1 MTTLFGKI
9 LVFAMT
15 FISLAAVGIAG
26 WLTVDSRDFAPE
38 NKAILQEYSNRVQRA
53 RMDGLA
59 LARTMQELEQGKRE
73 MPWDIEAQLFG
84 GKVKSVSETKRD
96 LVELDKEINKLS
108 DEKNT
113 KVDTR
118 NSLLDEIKKQRDE
131 TEKALAEQ
139 KRLREVIAP
148 DPATQPGAKSF
159 RDRMDDYRTAKA
171 AAEEQQE
178 KIRPDLFNESVRVSI
193 LLERQAELKKRLAEL
208 QGKGANGAQ
217 PSATLLLMVATSL
230 RHALLVLTACF

>member
-1 MTTLFGKI
+1 MQTLFGKI
-9 LVFAMT
+9 LIFAMVL
-15 FISLAAVGIAG
+15 ISLGAVGIAT
-26 WLTVDSRDFAPE
+26 WLTVDARDFAAE

-59 LARTMQELEQGKRE
+59 LARAMHELEQGKRE

-96 LVELDKEINKLS
+96 LSELDKDINKLS
-108 DEKNT
+108 DDKNT

-139 KRLREVIAP
+139 KRLREVITP
-148 DPATQPGAKSF
+148 DPAAQPGAKSF
-159 RDRMDDYRTAKA
+159 RDRMADYRTAKA

-178 KIRPDLFNESVRVSI
+178 KIRPELDNERVRVSI
-193 LLERQAELKKRLAEL
+193 LLDRRAELEKRLAEL
-208 QGKGANGAQ
+208 KGQSGGAQ
-217 PSATLLLMVATSL
+217 P
-230 RHALLVLTACF
+230 

>member
-1 MTTLFGKI
+1 MQTLFGKI
-9 LVFAMT
+9 LIFAMVL
-15 FISLAAVGIAG
+15 ISLGAVGIAT
-26 WLTVDSRDFAPE
+26 WLTVDARDFAAE

-59 LARTMQELEQGKRE
+59 LARAMHELEQGKRE

-96 LVELDKEINKLS
+96 LSELDKDINKLS
-108 DEKNT
+108 DDKNT

-139 KRLREVIAP
+139 KRLREVITP
-148 DPATQPGAKSF
+148 DPAAQPGAKSF

-178 KIRPDLFNESVRVSI
+178 KIRPELDNERVRVSI
-193 LLERQAELKKRLAEL
+193 LLDRRAELEKRLAEL
-208 QGKGANGAQ
+208 KGQSGGAQ
-217 PSATLLLMVATSL
+217 P
-230 RHALLVLTACF
+230 

>member
-1 MTTLFGKI
+1 MQTLFGKI
-9 LVFAMT
+9 LVFAMVL
-15 FISLAAVGIAG
+15 ISLGAVGIAT
-26 WLTVDSRDFAPE
+26 WLAVDARDFGAE

-59 LARTMQELEQGKRE
+59 LARAMHELEQGKRE

-96 LVELDKEINKLS
+96 LGELDKDINKLS

-131 TEKALAEQ
+131 TEKALAE
-139 KRLREVIAP
+139 
-148 DPATQPGAKSF
+148 
-159 RDRMDDYRTAKA
+159 
-171 AAEEQQE
+171 
-178 KIRPDLFNESVRVSI
+178 
-193 LLERQAELKKRLAEL
+193 
-208 QGKGANGAQ
+208 
-217 PSATLLLMVATSL
+217 
-230 RHALLVLTACF
+230 